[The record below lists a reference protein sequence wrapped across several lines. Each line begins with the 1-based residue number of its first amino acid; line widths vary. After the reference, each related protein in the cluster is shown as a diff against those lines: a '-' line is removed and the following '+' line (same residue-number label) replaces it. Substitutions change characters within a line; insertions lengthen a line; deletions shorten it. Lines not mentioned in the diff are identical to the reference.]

1 MKAFSQSG
9 LRIEIVFTVFT
20 VDKMKRRVTM
30 SLDTSSDNKLKGMG
44 LALHCGEGSPYNV
57 RISSAQQQ
65 NTGIHCSLTESELA
79 PTYNS

>member
-30 SLDTSSDNKLKGMG
+30 SLDTRSDCKLEGRG
-44 LALHCGEGSPYNV
+44 WALHCGEHRRYTVSV
-57 RISSAQQQ
+57 L
-65 NTGIHCSLTESELA
+65 HESLASFRL
-79 PTYNS
+79 SCKGKKHR